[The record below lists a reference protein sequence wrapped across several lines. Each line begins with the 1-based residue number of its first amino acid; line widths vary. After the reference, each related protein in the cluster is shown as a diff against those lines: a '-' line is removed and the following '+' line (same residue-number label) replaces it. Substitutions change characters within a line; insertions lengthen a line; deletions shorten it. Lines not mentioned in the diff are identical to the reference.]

1 MNHATA
7 ALLAALTA
15 LSACSSGEQGF
26 GNTSQNSNT
35 DQGNGSMEISPS
47 KLVIEGV
54 NWEDGV
60 AGSGTL
66 TVTSTGDGT
75 LRLYDVALSNTGDG
89 ALYMVPVDEDINLA
103 TGVSRE
109 FVINATL
116 TEFEKVEGSL
126 RIQSNDGEQQLAA
139 PRAHHAAVS
148 RRRQPRVLLLI
159 VRAAAQAGG
168 HRQRGGL
175 AAHPEAAHGRL
186 VGGARRHGQR
196 GLTGERRR
204 DGRAPHLQ

>member
-35 DQGNGSMEISPS
+35 DQGNGSMEISPT
-47 KLVIEGV
+47 KLVIEDV

-109 FVINATL
+109 FVINSTL

-126 RIQSNDGEQQLAA
+126 RIQSNDGEQQLVEVPIEAL
-139 PRAHHAAVS
+139 P
-148 RRRQPRVLLLI
+148 
-159 VRAAAQAGG
+159 AGWVE
-168 HRQRGGL
+168 
-175 AAHPEAAHGRL
+175 PEDSGDAGDSGR
-186 VGGARRHGQR
+186 
-196 GLTGERRR
+196 
-204 DGRAPHLQ
+204 